1 MPEGRI
7 LLTMGDPNGI
17 GPEVLLK
24 SLFRLDTNSLSRLV
38 VVGDRKYIERLSQD
52 LNISPPSLEY
62 LHVDAGMYPP
72 SWGQI
77 SANAGSVAC
86 TCLEVAMSQL
96 CKEQGS
102 ALVTAPIHKKA
113 ARMAGFE
120 FAGQTEFV
128 SSYFPAAK
136 PAMGFLSDP
145 LKLVLATVHVPL
157 SEVSSLLSSDRIV
170 TCSELLRDTLVNLG
184 FPVPR
189 IALCG
194 LNPHASDSGLFG
206 QEEKCVIIPA
216 LQTLQNRHGIKAF
229 TGPHPPDSLFTE
241 NSLAKHDGIVA
252 MYHDQGLIPFK
263 LLAFNSG
270 VNTTLGLPIV
280 RTSPTH
286 GTAFD
291 IAGQGTADSS
301 SMQAAIKWAIRLA
314 DTRLDAN
321 PVQARI

>member
-1 MPEGRI
+1 MPKDRV

-24 SLFRLDTNSLSRLV
+24 SLSRLAPNSLSRLLI
-38 VVGDRKYIERLSQD
+38 VGDRTHIEGLSQD
-52 LNISPPSLEY
+52 LNISPPPLEY

-72 SWGQI
+72 AWGQI
-77 SANAGSVAC
+77 SAHAGSVAY
-86 TCLEVAMSQL
+86 TCLEAAMRQL
-96 CKEQGS
+96 CKGQGS

-113 ARMAGFE
+113 ARMAGFG

-128 SSYFPAAK
+128 SSYFPSAN
-136 PAMGFLSDP
+136 PAMGFLSDS

-157 SEVSSLLSSDRIV
+157 SEVPFLLSSDRII
-170 TCSELLRDTLVNLG
+170 TCSELLRNTLIDLG
-184 FPVPR
+184 IPVPR

-206 QEEKCVIIPA
+206 QEEQNVITPA
-216 LQTLQNRHGIKAF
+216 LQTLQSRHGIESF
-229 TGPHPPDSLFTE
+229 TGPHPSDSLFTQK
-241 NSLAKHDGIVA
+241 SLAKQDGIVA

-270 VNTTLGLPIV
+270 VNTTLGLPVV

-301 SMQAAIKWAIRLA
+301 SMQTAIEWAIHLA
-314 DTRLDAN
+314 DIRLDGN
-321 PVQARI
+321 TCSG

>member
-1 MPEGRI
+1 MLERRV

-24 SLFRLDTNSLSRLV
+24 SLSRLGLNSLSRLLI
-38 VVGDRKYIERLSQD
+38 VGDRKHIEGLSQD
-52 LNISPPSLEY
+52 LDISLPPLKY
-62 LHVDAGMYPP
+62 LHVDAGVYPP

-86 TCLEVAMSQL
+86 TCLEVAMGHL
-96 CKEQGS
+96 CTEQGS

-128 SSYFPAAK
+128 SSYFPATK

-145 LKLVLATVHVPL
+145 LKMVLATVHVSL
-157 SEVSSLLSSDRIV
+157 SEVPSLLSSDKII
-170 TCSELLRDTLVNLG
+170 TCSELLRDTLINLG
-184 FPVPR
+184 ISVPR

-206 QEEKCVIIPA
+206 QEEKNVIIPA
-216 LQTLQNRHGIKAF
+216 LQTLQSRHGIEAF
-229 TGPHPPDSLFTE
+229 TGPHPSDSLFTKK
-241 NSLAKHDGIVA
+241 SLTKQDGIVA

-280 RTSPTH
+280 RTSPIH

-314 DTRLDAN
+314 DIA
-321 PVQARI
+321 